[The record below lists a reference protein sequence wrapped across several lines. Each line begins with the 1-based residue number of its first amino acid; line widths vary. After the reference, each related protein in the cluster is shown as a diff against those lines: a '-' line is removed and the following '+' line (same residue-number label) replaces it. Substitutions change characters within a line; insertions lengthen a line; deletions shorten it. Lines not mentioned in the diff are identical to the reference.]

1 MPELGPEEREL
12 LERAATP
19 LYESIVDQGGIDAD
33 DPRISGRGADRESFA
48 LLQRLGLLTE
58 EPGTGRW
65 VALDPSTVQS
75 RVVSPLTQEG
85 VRLLGESSSWAN
97 SFAPLAQAWRRAP
110 DTSQGPFTVLHATAI
125 DPFIAGLV
133 AECEEEMLTAQPQT
147 GRSADSL
154 AAAAKRDVFLDDDP
168 SPEAVAAQFAA
179 WLDAA
184 RARGAAIAIG
194 HPREA
199 TLALLERE
207 LPRARAAGFELVPV
221 SYLLERS
228 ESLPE

>member
-1 MPELGPEEREL
+1 MPMMVQVS
-12 LERAATP
+12 TT
-19 LYESIVDQGGIDAD
+19 IDTSV
-33 DPRISGRGADRESFA
+33 R
-48 LLQRLGLLTE
+48 
-58 EPGTGRW
+58 TGR
-65 VALDPSTVQS
+65 
-75 RVVSPLTQEG
+75 R
-85 VRLLGESSSWAN
+85 
-97 SFAPLAQAWRRAP
+97 
-110 DTSQGPFTVLHATAI
+110 
-125 DPFIAGLV
+125 
-133 AECEEEMLTAQPQT
+133 
-147 GRSADSL
+147 
-154 AAAAKRDVFLDDDP
+154 DDDP